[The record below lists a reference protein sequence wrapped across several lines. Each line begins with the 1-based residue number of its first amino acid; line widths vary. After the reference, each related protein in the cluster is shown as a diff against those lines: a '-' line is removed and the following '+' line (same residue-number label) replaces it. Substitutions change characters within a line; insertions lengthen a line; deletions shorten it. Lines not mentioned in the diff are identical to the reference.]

1 MGIGNEREDVS
12 ECVASAAMRVK
23 KKTPQKSRVPR
34 ARSTNKRIEP
44 LVFKRRHANI
54 DASVRRMQ

>member
-23 KKTPQKSRVPR
+23 KKNPKSRVPR

>member
-23 KKTPQKSRVPR
+23 KKNPKVPR
-34 ARSTNKRIEP
+34 SSRALNE
-44 LVFKRRHANI
+44 
-54 DASVRRMQ
+54 